1 MLLAKECP
9 GMIYVGDLVCCRTS
23 SDKLLFLIVMEDVL
37 LQDVDVKVSVRFPEG
52 TILFEIGSDKLEVSN
67 GQIMVLPPQLFE
79 VIDGEVTLSDA
90 VSVDFQTLAEKQ
102 AVDILSEEDWAV
114 LIDTSG
120 LPEDE
125 TAENR
130 GVGKRKASI
139 DRNIRNKR

>member
-1 MLLAKECP
+1 
-9 GMIYVGDLVCCRTS
+9 
-23 SDKLLFLIVMEDVL
+23 
-37 LQDVDVKVSVRFPEG
+37 
-52 TILFEIGSDKLEVSN
+52 
-67 GQIMVLPPQLFE
+67 MVLPPQLFE